1 MNARNKS
8 PFEYQE
14 RGINWCPAQVDR
26 ELLRLRSLP
35 YLALERWFITNRQ
48 LHVTG
53 TLRHTQQETGRKECL
68 RVRMEYPRDYPWEI
82 PSVFDEDKRFAPSAD
97 GHQYPDHKLCL
108 SFPLRFE
115 FPVGSD
121 NLATE
126 VLQSSLVWF
135 DKRCIF
141 ERLGV
146 WPGAAE
152 EHGYVRPLK
161 LLLREEARRSR
172 SLSVSAWCE
181 WVIAEL
187 VAPYPDK
194 GCPCLSGRP
203 FAHCHT
209 QLLWLAILYQ
219 CSSQA
224 MRDYEHRAALK
235 AA

>member
-1 MNARNKS
+1 MNGKNRS
-8 PFEYQE
+8 PFEYHA
-14 RGINWCPAQVDR
+14 RGVHWCPTQV
-26 ELLRLRSLP
+26 EQEIFRLRTLR
-35 YLALERWFITNRQ
+35 YFALESWSITDQQ
-48 LHVTG
+48 LHVLG
-53 TLRHTQQETGRKECL
+53 FLSHTQQETGRKEII
-68 RVRMEYPRDYPWEI
+68 RVRMEYPHEYPWDI
-82 PSVFDEDKRFAPSAD
+82 PSVFDYDKRFAPSAD
-97 GHQYPDHKLCL
+97 GHQYSDHKLCL

-115 FPVGSD
+115 FPVGSE

-126 VLQSSLVWF
+126 VLQASLVWF

-141 ERLGV
+141 ERLRV

-181 WVIAEL
+181 WIIAEL
-187 VAPYPDK
+187 VSPDSDK

-203 FAHCHT
+203 FAHCHN

-219 CSSQA
+219 CSSNS
-224 MRDYEHRAALK
+224 MRDHELRAARK